1 MVKHAITYIFNE
13 STSVQLAAWGLWDTT
28 VNLRIQTLLFLFLMC
43 YWDQIQG
50 LIVLSMCSTTDCT
63 GDHIPK
69 SRIQIFD

>member
-1 MVKHAITYIFNE
+1 
-13 STSVQLAAWGLWDTT
+13 
-28 VNLRIQTLLFLFLMC
+28 MC